1 MKNLSG
7 IEITT
12 VAYSLRLTSTLQG
25 NELTVCA
32 IASSKAVVFSVFN
45 VPLLTVSILKL
56 DVTTVNKVENVGA
69 DVGIVVTMAF
79 AVALTAELSMSFSV
93 LYDTAISSVSTES
106 PTNNTKNAVTKIL
119 CAYLLDGS

>member
-1 MKNLSG
+1 M
-7 IEITT
+7 
-12 VAYSLRLTSTLQG
+12 AYSLRLTSTLQG

-56 DVTTVNKVENVGA
+56 DVTTVKT

-93 LYDTAISSVSTES
+93 LYDTAISSVSTQS
-106 PTNNTKNAVTKIL
+106 PTKSTKNAVTKIL
-119 CAYLLDGS
+119 CAYLLYGS